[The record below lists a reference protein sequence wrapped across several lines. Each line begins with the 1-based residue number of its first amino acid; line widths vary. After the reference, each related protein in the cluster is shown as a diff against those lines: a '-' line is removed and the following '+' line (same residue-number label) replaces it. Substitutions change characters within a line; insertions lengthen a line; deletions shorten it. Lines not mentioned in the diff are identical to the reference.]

1 MGMKT
6 LALGLL
12 ALTATAAP
20 AAAQVAPAYA
30 SYNKTDAI
38 LGGKPSALAAIMAQ
52 QSGKPAPQFASAP
65 QFAAAPSPDGRGA
78 LIRPAIYPVTY
89 APVPTDRPDVFG
101 SVALPVSNTSLDAR
115 WRKVAAGSAGG
126 AAIRYAVS
134 LSDQPV
140 LDRIDLVNRY
150 VNRLI
155 RFTNDRA
162 QYGMSDRWMSGGDTL
177 RIGKGDCE
185 DYAIAKLQMLRQAG
199 FASKDLYLVI
209 LRDLTRNAD
218 HAVLVVRAE
227 GRLLVLDNGNNRI
240 VDSATI
246 ADYRPILTFSGKQ
259 AWTHGYRR
267 ATPPVVLASAERPA
281 SNPVVQMAS
290 ADRAI
295 EPAGLAN

>member
-6 LALGLL
+6 LALALL
-12 ALTATAAP
+12 ALTAAAAP

-52 QSGKPAPQFASAP
+52 QSGKPAPQP
-65 QFAAAPSPDGRGA
+65 AAAPSPDGRGA
-78 LIRPAIYPVTY
+78 LIRPAIYPVVH
-89 APVPTDRPDVFG
+89 APVSTDRPDVFG
-101 SVALPVSNTSLDAR
+101 SVALPVSQTSLDAR
-115 WRKVAAGSAGG
+115 WRKVASGSAGG
-126 AAIRYAVS
+126 AAIRYAAS
-134 LSDQPV
+134 LAEQPT
-140 LDRIDLVNRY
+140 LDRIDAVNRY
-150 VNRLI
+150 VNGLI
-155 RFTNDRA
+155 RFTNDST
-162 QYGMSDRWMSGGDTL
+162 QYGIADRWMSGGDSL
-177 RIGKGDCE
+177 RQGKGDCE

-199 FASKDLYLVI
+199 FSAKDLYLVI
-209 LRDLTRNAD
+209 LRDMTRNAD

-227 GRLLVLDNGNNRI
+227 GRLLVLDNGTNRI

-246 ADYRPILTFSGKQ
+246 ADYRPILTFSGNQ

-267 ATPPVVLASAERPA
+267 AAPPVVLASVEQPDM
-281 SNPVVQMAS
+281 VQMAS